1 MQSQSE
7 FSNDDRYGVRSR
19 RGWVVGAAVFALFGI
34 TWLLWASLHHS
45 RPELS
50 STLISFSSNSDREI
64 SIRYSLHRRDATREV
79 ICTLIARDIDK
90 SVVGQIDDLIESG
103 LATIDRTIIIPT
115 RNTAVNADV
124 LRCRLV

>member
-7 FSNDDRYGVRSR
+7 FSYDDRYGVRSR
-19 RGWVVGAAVFALFGI
+19 RGWIAGAAVFALFGI
-34 TWLLWASLHHS
+34 AWLLWAGLHHS

-50 STLISFSSNSDREI
+50 SALISFSSNSDQEI
-64 SIRYSLHRRDATREV
+64 SIRYSLNRRDATKEV

-90 SVVGQIDDLIESG
+90 SVVGQIDDRIESG
-103 LATIDRTIIIPT
+103 LATIDRTTIIPT

-124 LRCRLV
+124 LRCRLA

>member
-1 MQSQSE
+1 MQSQSD
-7 FSNDDRYGVRSR
+7 FSHDDRYGVRPR
-19 RGWVVGAAVFALFGI
+19 RGWIACAAVFALLGI

-45 RPELS
+45 RPELG

-64 SIRYSLHRRDATREV
+64 SIRYSLNRRDATKEV

-90 SVVGQIDDLIESG
+90 SVVGQIDDRIESG

-124 LRCRLV
+124 LRCRLA